1 MAYDERAAII
11 ERALE
16 KLVARARRI
25 EATPVDR
32 EVCGLVS
39 LRLSADPR
47 ATSMRAVCRIR
58 AGVLTLSI
66 AKNTAA
72 GANAEEMVAEAPV
85 EGLVVCLQRGA
96 SDMFTLAT
104 GHEDEMFDAIYCFCG
119 GPERR
124 FQWLRDFL
132 RWGVAVVDLR
142 DCECGGEHEFLRRA
156 RREMRA
162 YWQSRSSAG
171 SSQGQCEAE

>member
-11 ERALE
+11 ERTLE
-16 KLVARARRI
+16 QLVARARRI

-32 EVCGLVS
+32 EVCGRVS

-66 AKNTAA
+66 AQHTAA
-72 GANAEEMVAEAPV
+72 GATAEEMVAEAPV
-85 EGLVVCLQRGA
+85 QELVVCLQRGP
-96 SDMFTLAT
+96 SDMFTMAT

-124 FQWLRDFL
+124 FQWLQDFL
-132 RWGVAVVDLR
+132 RCGVPVFDLR
-142 DCECGGEHEFLRRA
+142 DCECGGEHELLRRA
-156 RREMRA
+156 RRE
-162 YWQSRSSAG
+162 SSAHWP
-171 SSQGQCEAE
+171 SRT